1 MAHDSI
7 GDRFTKREK
16 KQKLNDLSKRTRSIE
31 DLEAEEELIENTEK
45 VEPIK
50 AEQAPGRND
59 PCPCG
64 SGKKYKKCCGA
75 KD

>member
-1 MAHDSI
+1 MAKDQI
-7 GDRFTKREK
+7 GDRFAKREK
-16 KQKLNDLSKRTRSIE
+16 KSKLSNLAKGARSIE
-31 DLEAEEELIENTEK
+31 DIESEEELLKNTEP

-64 SGKKYKKCCGA
+64 SGKKYKRCCAG
-75 KD
+75 K